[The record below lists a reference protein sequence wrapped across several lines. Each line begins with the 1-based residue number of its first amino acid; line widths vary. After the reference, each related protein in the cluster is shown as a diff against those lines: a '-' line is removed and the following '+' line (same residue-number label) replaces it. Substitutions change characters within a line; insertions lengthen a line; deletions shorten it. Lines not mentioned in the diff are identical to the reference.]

1 MTPDAERPTTDTVD
15 ERGVVITAEGRRRA
29 RAQLDELDAR
39 WTPEERAKA
48 RAAFLARINAA

>member
-1 MTPDAERPTTDTVD
+1 MTPDAQPQRTDSVD
-15 ERGVVITAEGRRRA
+15 ERGVTITAEGRRRA

-48 RAAFLARINAA
+48 RAEFLARIDAA